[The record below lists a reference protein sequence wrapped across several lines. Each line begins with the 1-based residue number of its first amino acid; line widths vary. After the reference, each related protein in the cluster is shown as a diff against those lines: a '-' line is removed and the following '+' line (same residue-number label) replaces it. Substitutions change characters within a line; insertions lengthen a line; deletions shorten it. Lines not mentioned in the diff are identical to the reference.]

1 MMEWASEEEGL
12 MDGKGMAQ
20 CNIWELHTSHL
31 AVNNDFVK
39 EFQRI
44 LSEVMLTISTIGQ
57 QEPRGDPKGESQ
69 AL

>member
-39 EFQRI
+39 EF
-44 LSEVMLTISTIGQ
+44 
-57 QEPRGDPKGESQ
+57 
-69 AL
+69 